1 MNLIWPCLNNHRN
14 MHTHTNLN
22 RLHNVSLT
30 LMQTEMNHGRARCF
44 LVLTTGW
51 SHNKFSKTFV
61 HMFVKTLGHLHIT
74 FLKISLFIFVN
85 LLQIKFWHILNMLDP
100 SIPWLASGYK
110 NFQSEDITK
119 THSYDDITKLYHIN
133 QEDFIKKELRSSTP
147 ELRQRRRVKSATVQ
161 RQLHRNSG
169 NERPPRPRPKTALGL
184 ATVKNYDGVR
194 SQSPPFHLG
203 GSPTRPGSSP
213 TRLGGRSRTRPKS
226 SQSYHREKVG
236 CYDYTSEHPLPQSF
250 IETPNKP
257 RPKSAI
263 LIKHRPSSL
272 DRKSVSL
279 VERQYYKERMTYV

>member
-1 MNLIWPCLNNHRN
+1 
-14 MHTHTNLN
+14 
-22 RLHNVSLT
+22 
-30 LMQTEMNHGRARCF
+30 
-44 LVLTTGW
+44 
-51 SHNKFSKTFV
+51 
-61 HMFVKTLGHLHIT
+61 
-74 FLKISLFIFVN
+74 
-85 LLQIKFWHILNMLDP
+85 MLDP

-161 RQLHRNSG
+161 RQLNRNSE

-184 ATVKNYDGVR
+184 ASVQNYDGVR

-203 GSPTRPGSSP
+203 GGSSTRPGSSP

-250 IETPNKP
+250 IETQSKP

-263 LIKHRPSSL
+263 LIRHRPSSL

-279 VERQYYKERMTYV
+279 VERQYYKERLMYNVEDGDNCCAFCPADGHSEFSSSNRPTSSTGLLAVHASSPTQFDRYTFWTRPRTAPATVG